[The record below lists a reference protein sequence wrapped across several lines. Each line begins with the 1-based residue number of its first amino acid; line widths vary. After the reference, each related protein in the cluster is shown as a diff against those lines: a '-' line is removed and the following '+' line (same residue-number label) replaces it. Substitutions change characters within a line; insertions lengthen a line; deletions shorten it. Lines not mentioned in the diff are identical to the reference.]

1 MSDIETMIGH
11 AANQDF
17 NAANDVFQE
26 LIGQRM
32 TDALDQAKIEVAGQV
47 FNGEEEQLELDLED
61 EDFES
66 DDEEEETDFESD
78 DDDEEEET
86 NVEEDFQKIQDMN
99 QEGKIQAEMKRLGY
113 SDDDTTFTDVAD
125 TPNELDLESMT
136 KKQLED
142 LGRDHGVELDR
153 RKSKTTLLKTM
164 KGILSKQ
171 YKLIWGTYE
180 II

>member
-1 MSDIETMIGH
+1 MR
-11 AANQDF
+11 
-17 NAANDVFQE
+17 
-26 LIGQRM
+26 GQRLQLAKVIIKQVIRKLYHLLLQQKECNM
-32 TDALDQAKIEVAGQV
+32 TIKPPAWCVGAVPEMKRGWVDPNSNELLVSSRFTQAQI
-47 FNGEEEQLELDLED
+47 D
-61 EDFES
+61 EFYGVPS
-66 DDEEEETDFESD
+66 
-78 DDDEEEET
+78 
-86 NVEEDFQKIQDMN
+86 FQTIQDMN

-164 KGILSKQ
+164 K
-171 YKLIWGTYE
+171 
-180 II
+180 

>member
-1 MSDIETMIGH
+1 MTIKPPAWCVGAVPEMKRGWVDPNSNELLVSSRFTQSQIDEFYG
-11 AANQDF
+11 
-17 NAANDVFQE
+17 VPSFQ
-26 LIGQRM
+26 
-32 TDALDQAKIEVAGQV
+32 T
-47 FNGEEEQLELDLED
+47 
-61 EDFES
+61 
-66 DDEEEETDFESD
+66 
-78 DDDEEEET
+78 
-86 NVEEDFQKIQDMN
+86 IQDMN

-164 KGILSKQ
+164 KGILSK
-171 YKLIWGTYE
+171 
-180 II
+180 

>member
-1 MSDIETMIGH
+1 MTIKPPAWCVGAVPEMKRGWVDPNSNELLVSSRFTQSQIDEFYG
-11 AANQDF
+11 
-17 NAANDVFQE
+17 VPSFQ
-26 LIGQRM
+26 
-32 TDALDQAKIEVAGQV
+32 T
-47 FNGEEEQLELDLED
+47 
-61 EDFES
+61 
-66 DDEEEETDFESD
+66 
-78 DDDEEEET
+78 
-86 NVEEDFQKIQDMN
+86 IQDMN

-164 KGILSKQ
+164 KVILSK
-171 YKLIWGTYE
+171 
-180 II
+180 